1 MVPLLVTCFGS
12 RRVRVWAAVTAAAAM
27 AVWFGGPA
35 ARGVLQSHPAQRAVE
50 SQAAASTGVA
60 PSPFFRVVYRYA
72 RTRLSPAAEGTR
84 YRMMVMQNSDAA
96 VVPQLKARNTG
107 LRILMYVDMMASDS
121 RDPLGTSDWVG
132 YTDADANH
140 PDWFLTDAQGD
151 RLGVRDYPTGRV
163 MDVGNSGYQQAGLAH
178 VIAQAK
184 AGGFDGIFLDDSNAS
199 LNWILAGGSAECVTY
214 PTNALWQ
221 GAVYSFL
228 SNVAPQLQAAG
239 LRVVANI
246 GGSTITPGLWQR
258 WNGPLDGAMEE
269 SFTNGGGARDSIENG
284 QWRPKLLHA
293 RWSEHNRKLSLDH
306 AVTRTRSGARYGLA
320 TMLLVADR
328 RNVFYASIRYSREVW
343 WPEYRT
349 AAALGRSKGSYRVLP
364 NGVYRRDF
372 VHGVVLVNPHTSA
385 ASRVRLGGVYR
396 GSGLGRVTSVRLPR
410 LSGVVLARS

>member
-1 MVPLLVTCFGS
+1 MVPFLVTCFGS
-12 RRVRVWAAVTAAAAM
+12 RRGHVWAAVTAAAAI
-27 AVWFGGPA
+27 AVLCGGPS
-35 ARGVLQSHPAQRAVE
+35 ARGVSPSHPAQRAVA
-50 SQAAASTGVA
+50 SRAAAPTGVR
-60 PSPFFRVVYRYA
+60 PGPLFRVVYGYG
-72 RTRLSPAAEGTR
+72 RTTLSPAAEGTR
-84 YRMMVMQNSDAA
+84 YRVMVMQSSDAA
-96 VVPQLKARNTG
+96 VVPQLKARNPG
-107 LRILMYVDMMASDS
+107 LRILMYADMMASDS
-121 RDPLGTSDWVG
+121 RDSLGTSDWVG

-151 RLGVRDYPTGRV
+151 RLGVRDYPTAWV
-163 MDVGNSGYQQAGLAH
+163 MDVGNSDYQQAGLAQM
-178 VIAQAK
+178 IAQAK
-184 AGGFDGIFLDDSNAS
+184 AGGFDGVFLDDANAS

-228 SNVAPQLQAAG
+228 AHVSPQLRAAG
-239 LRVVANI
+239 LLVVANI
-246 GGSTITPGLWQR
+246 GGPTVTPGLWER
-258 WNGPLDGAMEE
+258 WNGLLDGAMEE

-293 RWSEHNRKLSLDH
+293 LWSEHNRKLSLDH

-320 TMLLVADR
+320 TMLLVADG

-349 AAALGRSKGSYRVLP
+349 AAALGRSKGSYRVLR

-410 LSGVVLARS
+410 LSGVVLVRS